1 MSILSCK
8 KKRNILK
15 CPLLK
20 ISPSILRAV
29 LGTNP
34 QSSTW
39 YYPTEQYFE
48 LSHSA
53 VLCTIPQT
61 QIALLCY
68 VHAVTGKI

>member
-1 MSILSCK
+1 MSNLSCK
-8 KKRNILK
+8 KKKVNILK

-20 ISPSILRAV
+20 ISASILRAV
-29 LGTNP
+29 FGTNS

-39 YYPTEQYFE
+39 YYPTQHFV
-48 LSHSA
+48 LFHRA